1 MSGEKILII
10 DDEVELSEIVGD
22 FLKAEGFKVYSAVNG
37 QEGLLCFKRE
47 KPQLVILDIMLP
59 FVDGME
65 ICRTIRTISNVPILM
80 LSAKSSNTD
89 KVISLGLGA
98 DDYIMKPFDTMEI
111 IARVKAQL
119 RRYTQFSMPV
129 EESTVLTFGRLVID
143 DKAYT
148 VYVNSKI
155 INLAAKE
162 FQILNYM
169 AHHPSQVFTREQLFN
184 EIWGFEEYGDI
195 NTVTVHIRKIREKV
209 EDNPSE
215 PIYIKTVWGVGYKFD
230 GECYER

>member
-10 DDEVELSEIVGD
+10 DDEVEISDIVGD
-22 FLKAEGFKVYSAVNG
+22 FLKAEGFVVYSAVNG
-37 QEGLLCFKRE
+37 QEGLLCFNRE
-47 KPQLVILDIMLP
+47 KPKLVILDIMLP

-65 ICRTIRTISNVPILM
+65 MCRTIRSISNVPIIM

-98 DDYIMKPFDTMEI
+98 DDYIMKPFDTMEL

-129 EESTVLTFGRLVID
+129 AEMVLLTFGKLVID
-143 DKAYT
+143 DKAYA

-155 INLAAKE
+155 VNLAAKE
-162 FQILNYM
+162 FQVLSYL
-169 AHHPSQVFTREQLFN
+169 AHHSGQVFTREQLFN
-184 EIWGFEEYGDI
+184 QIWGFEEYGDT
-195 NTVTVHIRKIREKV
+195 NTVTVHIRRIREKV
-209 EDNPSE
+209 EENPSE
-215 PIYIKTVWGVGYKFD
+215 PLYIKTVWGVGYKFD

>member
-37 QEGLLCFKRE
+37 QEGLVCFKKE

-65 ICRTIRTISNVPILM
+65 ICRTIRSLSNVPILM

-98 DDYIMKPFDTMEI
+98 DDYIMKPFDTMEL

-119 RRYTQFSMPV
+119 RRYTQFSMPA
-129 EESTVLTFGRLVID
+129 EERNVLTFGKLVID
-143 DKAYT
+143 DKAYA

-155 INLAAKE
+155 VNLAAKE
-162 FQILNYM
+162 FEVLNFM

-184 EIWGFEEYGDI
+184 QIWGFEEYGDT
-195 NTVTVHIRKIREKV
+195 NTVTVHVRRIREKI
-209 EDNPSE
+209 EENPSE
-215 PIYIKTVWGVGYKFD
+215 PVYIKTVWGVGYKFD
-230 GECYER
+230 GEYCER

>member
-10 DDEVELSEIVGD
+10 DDEVELSEIVSD
-22 FLKAEGFKVYSAVNG
+22 FLQVEGFKVYSAMNG

-59 FVDGME
+59 LVDGME
-65 ICRTIRTISNVPILM
+65 ICRTIRSISNVPIIM

-98 DDYIMKPFDTMEI
+98 DDYIMKPFEPMEL

-129 EESTVLTFGRLVID
+129 DGSTVITFGNLVID

-155 INLAAKE
+155 VNLAAKE
-162 FQILNYM
+162 FEVLNYM
-169 AHHPSQVFTREQLFN
+169 AHHPNQVFTREQLFN
-184 EIWGFEEYGDI
+184 QIWGYEEYGDI
-195 NTVTVHIRKIREKV
+195 NTVTVHIRKIREKL
-209 EDNPSE
+209 EENPSE

>member
-1 MSGEKILII
+1 MSEEKILII
-10 DDEVELSEIVGD
+10 DDEVELLEIIGD
-22 FLKAEGFKVYSAVNG
+22 FLKAEGFVVYSAVNG
-37 QEGLLCFKRE
+37 QEGLLSFKRE

-65 ICRTIRTISNVPILM
+65 ICRTIRSISSVPIIM

-89 KVISLGLGA
+89 KVISLGIGA
-98 DDYIMKPFDTMEI
+98 DDYIMKPFDTMEL

-129 EESTVLTFGRLVID
+129 AESGVLTFGKLVID
-143 DKAYT
+143 DKAYA

-155 INLAAKE
+155 VNLAAKE
-162 FQILNYM
+162 FEVLSYM

-184 EIWGFEEYGDI
+184 QVWGFEEYGDT
-195 NTVTVHIRKIREKV
+195 NTVTVHIRRIREKV

-215 PIYIKTVWGVGYKFD
+215 PVYIKTVWGVGYKFD
-230 GECYER
+230 GESYER